1 MLFAVILI
9 VIALQVTAV
18 FLAGWCL
25 WPNILPIIIVLFAC
39 MLIIPAVIWVLRK
52 KGHQYSLKK
61 WQDRFLYVLFLAGT
75 VTCLA
80 YMLYAA
86 GYEIFDPQISV
97 RVNFIIVC
105 LGFDSC
111 YLDYLQRKSRRNQ
124 RDS

>member
-1 MLFAVILI
+1 MLFASILFTI
-9 VIALQVTAV
+9 VLQSAAIFFMTGRCWPNF
-18 FLAGWCL
+18 FLATTVL
-25 WPNILPIIIVLFAC
+25 LISILL
-39 MLIIPAVIWVLRK
+39 MPAVIWVLRK